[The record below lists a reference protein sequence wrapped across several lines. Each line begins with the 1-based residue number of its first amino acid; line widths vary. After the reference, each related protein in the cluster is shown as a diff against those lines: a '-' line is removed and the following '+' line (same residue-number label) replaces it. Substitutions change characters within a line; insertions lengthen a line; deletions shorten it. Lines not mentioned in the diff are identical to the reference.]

1 MEVPSG
7 MNMNELVEV
16 FVIAAG
22 GFAFL
27 WWQGI
32 IQPFLKE
39 IACYVYLGL
48 VLFLLVGVILAEV
61 WSQFYAIFSV
71 QMDQLDK
78 IMSFLRIDNAKDF
91 AKDMLSEAKSM
102 VTK

>member
-1 MEVPSG
+1 

-39 IACYVYLGL
+39 IACYVAWIKWRA
-48 VLFLLVGVILAEV
+48 IL
-61 WSQFYAIFSV
+61 YR
-71 QMDQLDK
+71 DK
-78 IMSFLRIDNAKDF
+78 G
-91 AKDMLSEAKSM
+91 SEL
-102 VTK
+102 